1 MKAARPQPALAAMK
15 ARGRRSMALRMLA
28 AIALTLFFLFPIY
41 WLFMI
46 SFKTP
51 EEIFAYPP
59 KWWPGQIQFDSYAVL
74 FKDGD
79 AATVWNSLVVAG
91 ASTLAAMLLG
101 TLCAYSLARFRTGGR
116 HLANWIISQ
125 RMVPPIAVVFPIF
138 LLYVYFGWVDTY
150 FGLILLYTTFN
161 LPYVIWMM
169 RGYIL
174 DIPISLE
181 EAALVDGCT
190 RWQVLFKV
198 VLPMVRAGLFAT
210 AIFTFVFAWNEF
222 LFALVLTRTEVTTY
236 TVQVTHYFGGQSNFW
251 AKISAMS
258 VLGTVPIF
266 IVVAFMQRYLVR
278 GMSLGAV
285 KG

>member
-1 MKAARPQPALAAMK
+1 MKLRQ
-15 ARGRRSMALRMLA
+15 RRQTMLALRYA
-28 AIALTLFFLFPIY
+28 AAVLVTVFFLFPIY
-41 WLFMI
+41 WLFMM
-46 SFKTP
+46 SFKTAD
-51 EEIFAYPP
+51 EIYAYPP
-59 KWWPGQIQFDSYAVL
+59 VWWPASLQWSNYVVL

-79 AATVWNSLVVAG
+79 ARTVWNSLVVSSL
-91 ASTLAAMLLG
+91 STVAAMFLG
-101 TLCAYSLARFRTGGR
+101 TICAYSLARFKTGGE

-138 LLYVYFGWVDTY
+138 LIYVWFHLVDTY
-150 FGLILLYTTFN
+150 FGLILLYTAFN

-174 DIPISLE
+174 DIPIALE
-181 EAALVDGCT
+181 HAALVDGYT
-190 RWQVLFKV
+190 RWQVLLKV
-198 VLPMVRAGLFAT
+198 IFPMCRAGLFAT
-210 AIFTFVFAWNEF
+210 AVFTFVFAWNDF

-266 IVVAFMQRYLVR
+266 IVVGFMQRYLVR
-278 GMSLGAV
+278 GISLGAV